1 MATEARRRDY
11 PDPAYDIDELSPQV
25 MEDELVA
32 NLPAGKV
39 LRSDFLPHGLKNWV
53 TAHCRPGTF
62 KTFLLARPHLFV
74 VWEGDTPEKWS
85 FALMKQPGLS
95 QVVTPPQQPPVL
107 PQQPDFLQPPGVSQA
122 VTPPQQPP
130 VLPQQP
136 DFPQPPGVPQAVRAQ
151 APTQALTAQ
160 APTAQTQTAQPPPRP
175 KRDPPVMKMQQAPTA
190 QAPSPTPPPG
200 GALTTP
206 IPVKQPPASLPPR
219 LATQGKQPG
228 VSQAAVDNR
237 VLGQQCGGR
246 APPADAAPQVS
257 PPQLVGPV
265 TPQAPDPTNTQPQ
278 AQAAAAWEAEFN

>member
-1 MATEARRRDY
+1 MATKARRRDC
-11 PDPAYDIDELSPQV
+11 PDAAYDIDELSPQV

-39 LRSDFLPHGLKNWV
+39 YWSDWLPYGLKHWV
-53 TAHCRPGTF
+53 EAHCRPGTF
-62 KTFLLARPHLFV
+62 KTFLLARPHLFIV
-74 VWEGDTPEKWS
+74 REGDTPEKWS
-85 FALMKQPGLS
+85 FALMKQ
-95 QVVTPPQQPPVL
+95 
-107 PQQPDFLQPPGVSQA
+107 PGVSQA

-136 DFPQPPGVPQAVRAQ
+136 DFPQPPGDPQAVRAQ

-160 APTAQTQTAQPPPRP
+160 APTAQTQTAQPLPRP
-175 KRDPPVMKMQQAPTA
+175 KHDPPVMKRQQAPTA

-206 IPVKQPPASLPPR
+206 IPVKQPPASLPPK

-246 APPADAAPQVS
+246 APPADAAPQVI

-265 TPQAPDPTNTQPQ
+265 TPQGPEQ
-278 AQAAAAWEAEFN
+278 FN